1 MVAVAVAVAVL
12 RNLFAAVMLFA
23 IYSLSAAALFVAL
36 DAVDVA
42 FTEAAVG
49 AGISSI
55 LMLATLAATS
65 SREKPGRHRRAL
77 PLTLSLALAVVLLA
91 GLQDLAPLG
100 DPGAPPHTHVA
111 PEYLSG
117 TPSEIGVPN
126 VVTAVLASYRG
137 YDTLGE
143 TVVIFT
149 AGLGVAA
156 LLGGHFRRRGK
167 GEGGDA

>member
-1 MVAVAVAVAVL
+1 MITVAVAVATL

-23 IYSLSAAALFVAL
+23 IYSLFAAALFVAL

-49 AGISSI
+49 AGASSI
-55 LMLATLAATS
+55 LMLATLAATGA
-65 SREKPGRHRRAL
+65 RERPGRRRRAL
-77 PLTLSLALAVVLLA
+77 PLAVCIALAAVLFA
-91 GLQDLAPLG
+91 GLRDLPPVG
-100 DPGAPPHTHVA
+100 EPGAPAHTHVA
-111 PEYLSG
+111 PRYLRD
-117 TPSEIGVPN
+117 TATEIGVPN

-156 LLGGHFRRRGK
+156 LLAGGLGRRREGR
-167 GEGGDA
+167 GGDG

>member
-1 MVAVAVAVAVL
+1 MLAVALAVALL
-12 RNLFAAVMLFA
+12 RNLFAAVMLFS
-23 IYSLSAAALFVAL
+23 IYSLAAAALFVTL

-55 LMLATLAATS
+55 LMLATLAATG
-65 SREKPGRHRRAL
+65 SREKPARHRRAL
-77 PLTLSLALAVVLLA
+77 PLVLCLGLAVVLLA
-91 GLQDLAPLG
+91 GVRDLAPVG
-100 DPGAPPHTHVA
+100 DPNAPPHTHVA

-117 TPSEIGVPN
+117 TAAGIGVPN

-143 TVVIFT
+143 AVVIFT

-156 LLGGHFRRRGK
+156 LLGGRLRRRRE